1 MFLGGGIPRGA
12 TMAGAKRKFFLK
24 IEDSRSLEMA
34 ISEFY
39 QGLFTPP
46 AVGEAEF

>member
-1 MFLGGGIPRGA
+1 MVGA
-12 TMAGAKRKFFLK
+12 ERKNFLK

-39 QGLFTPP
+39 QTSF
-46 AVGEAEF
+46 